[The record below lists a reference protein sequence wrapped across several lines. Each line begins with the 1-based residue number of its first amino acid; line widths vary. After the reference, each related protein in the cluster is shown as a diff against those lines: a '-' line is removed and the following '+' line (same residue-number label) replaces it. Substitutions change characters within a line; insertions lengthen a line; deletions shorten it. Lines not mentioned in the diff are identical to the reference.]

1 MKIMVQN
8 KYTINLIHIWTAMS
22 CGVNP
27 QINKL
32 ISKKYLVSQFPTAT
46 VKKITVLAE
55 FIYHYGL

>member
-1 MKIMVQN
+1 MVQN

-27 QINKL
+27 QINNL
-32 ISKKYLVSQFPTAT
+32 ISKKYPVSQFRTAA

-55 FIYHYGL
+55 LIDHYGL

>member
-46 VKKITVLAE
+46 VKK
-55 FIYHYGL
+55 